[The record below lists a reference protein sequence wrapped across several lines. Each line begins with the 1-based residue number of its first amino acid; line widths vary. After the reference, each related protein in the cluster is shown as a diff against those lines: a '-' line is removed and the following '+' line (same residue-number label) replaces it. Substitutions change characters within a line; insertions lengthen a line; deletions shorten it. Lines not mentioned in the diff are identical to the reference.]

1 MTKNRMLAKPTLM
14 GSFNIAGPWQ
24 VMKGA
29 KSAGS
34 KVILRGV
41 NDDIK
46 NVFKLTGFISFFEFE

>member
-14 GSFNIAGPWQ
+14 GSFNIASPWQ

-46 NVFKLTGFISFFEFE
+46 NVFKLT

>member
-1 MTKNRMLAKPTLM
+1 MTKNRMLAKPMLM

-46 NVFKLTGFISFFEFE
+46 NVFKLT